1 MAGSVFAETPPRDAE
16 IAVVGG
22 GVAGMSTALFLARA
36 GRDVVLVE
44 RGVPWGD
51 ASGANAGTLSLQVK
65 RTEVLDLCRLSL
77 DIWRRFG
84 AEMGIDVGFGQP
96 GGLRVATNDAE
107 VAFLREY
114 SAEQREGGG
123 LAFEWLDGNAL
134 RAMAPWLS
142 PRVRAATFCDQDAY
156 SSPLLAGGS
165 LPAAVAK
172 AGGRIVGHAEVT
184 ALGHRNGGYEIET
197 RKGTLR
203 AKTLVITAG
212 PWSGGIAHMLG
223 VALPIYVDVNMLSV
237 TEPAPFVLDRV
248 VTHIGGIL
256 SLKQLA
262 NGTVLIGGG
271 WQGRGRFAGMEKYAD
286 HVRLGQNLS
295 VAVSVV
301 PELAR
306 LRLVRTWAGYEAVAP
321 DALPAFGRLPG
332 MPGAYIAA
340 AARGGYTFGP
350 AQGLLI
356 SEMILGRPTSIPVER
371 FDPARLLT
379 GAHA

>member
-1 MAGSVFAETPPRDAE
+1 MAGSVFVETPPRDAE

-36 GRDVVLVE
+36 GRDVVVLE

-65 RTEVLDLCRLSL
+65 RTEVLDLCKLSL
-77 DIWRRFG
+77 AVWKRFG

-96 GGLRVATNDAE
+96 GGLRVATTEAE
-107 VAFLREY
+107 VAHLREY
-114 SAEQREGGG
+114 SEEQRAGG
-123 LAFEWLDGNAL
+123 LEFEWLEGNQL

-142 PRVRAATFCDQDAY
+142 TGVRAATFCPEDAY
-156 SSPLLAGGS
+156 SSPLLSGGA
-165 LPAAVAK
+165 LPAAVGE
-172 AGGRIVGHAEVT
+172 AGGRIVGHAEVVDL
-184 ALGHRNGGYEIET
+184 ARESAGYRIET
-197 RKGTLR
+197 KRGAMR
-203 AKTLVITAG
+203 VKTLVITAG
-212 PWSGGIAHMLG
+212 PWSGQVARMLG

-237 TEPAPFVLDRV
+237 TEPAPRILDRV

-262 NGTVLIGGG
+262 NGTILIGGG
-271 WQGRGRFAGMEKYAD
+271 WQGRGRFAGMEKFAD
-286 HVRLGQNLS
+286 HVRLGQNLAT
-295 VAVSVV
+295 AVSVV

-306 LRLVRTWAGYEAVAP
+306 LKLVRTWAGYEAVAP

-332 MPGAYIAA
+332 MKSAYIAA
-340 AARGGYTFGP
+340 AARGGFTFGP

-356 SEMILGRPTSIPVER
+356 SEMILGQEPSTPIGR

-379 GAHA
+379 GA

>member
-1 MAGSVFAETPPRDAE
+1 MAGSVFVETPPRDAE

-36 GRDVVLVE
+36 GRDVVVLE

-65 RTEVLDLCRLSL
+65 RTEVLDLCKLSL
-77 DIWRRFG
+77 DVWKRFG
-84 AEMGIDVGFGQP
+84 AEMDIDVGYGQP

-107 VAFLREY
+107 VAHLREY
-114 SAEQREGGG
+114 SEEQRQGG
-123 LAFEWLDGNAL
+123 LDFEWMEGNQL
-134 RAMAPWLS
+134 RDMAPWLS
-142 PRVRAATFCDQDAY
+142 TSVRAATFCAEDAY
-156 SSPLLAGGS
+156 SSPLLCGGA
-165 LPAAVAK
+165 LPAAVGK

-184 ALGHRNGGYEIET
+184 DLKRENGGYRIET
-197 RKGTLR
+197 KRGAMRVKV
-203 AKTLVITAG
+203 LVITAG
-212 PWSGGIAHMLG
+212 PWSGQLARMLD

-237 TEPAPFVLDRV
+237 TEPAPKILDRV
-248 VTHIGGIL
+248 ITHIGGIL

-262 NGTVLIGGG
+262 NGTILIGGG
-271 WQGRGRFAGMEKYAD
+271 WQGRGRFAGMEKFAD
-286 HVRLGQNLS
+286 HVRLGQNLTT
-295 VAVSVV
+295 AVSVV
-301 PELAR
+301 PDLAK

-332 MPGAYIAA
+332 NDGAYIAA
-340 AARGGYTFGP
+340 AARGGFTFGP

-356 SEMILGRPTSIPVER
+356 SEMILGKPSSTPIGR